1 MKNNPKNYID
11 MLPAV
16 FRAADKES
24 QDFLEQYLNI
34 FRKILTGFNGNPS
47 VEDNITGGISG
58 TIDILHEYFHPDTAP
73 DDFLDWLSTWMGLV
87 LREDWD
93 TGVKK
98 KIIRNIIPLYRLRG
112 TRRGIEEIL
121 RAYTGSEVE
130 VKEVLGSFLVGLA
143 KVGHD
148 TVIGGDM
155 MPHFFIVNVWLPDIS
170 LEKREQKTRNLRRI
184 IDAEKPVHTDYQ
196 LNITIPA
203 MRIGMSGSEEITG
216 KTVYYG
222 CTVGKDTLI
231 GGTYTE

>member
-1 MKNNPKNYID
+1 VNNNSKSYID
-11 MLPAV
+11 MLPAI

-24 QDFLEQYLNI
+24 QGFLELYLNI
-34 FRKILTGFNGNPS
+34 FQKILSESNGYSPETGN
-47 VEDNITGGISG
+47 GGISG
-58 TIDILHEYFHPDTAP
+58 TIDILHEYFYPDTAP
-73 DDFLDWLSTWMGLV
+73 TKFLDWLSTWMGLV

-93 TGVKK
+93 TAVKK
-98 KIIRNIIPLYRLRG
+98 KIIRTIIPLYRLRG

-155 MPHFFIVNVWLPDIS
+155 MPHFFIVNVWLPDVS
-170 LEKREQKTRNLRRI
+170 PEKREQKTRNIRRI
-184 IDAEKPVHTDYQ
+184 IDAEKPVHTNYM
-196 LNITIPA
+196 LNITIPT
-203 MRIGMSGSEEITG
+203 MRVGMSGSEERDG

-222 CTVGKDTLI
+222 CTVEKDTLI
-231 GGTYTE
+231 GGTYIE